1 MQMTGA
7 AMETRERRDGA
18 SDAGEKYLSFRL
30 ADEEFGVEIHRV
42 REIIGMI
49 GITRVPRTPQHVS
62 GVINL
67 RGSVIP
73 VLDLRERL
81 GLDRHE
87 KSRTSCI
94 MVACLR
100 VRDRN
105 LNVGIVVDSVSEVL
119 EIHPD
124 DIEPAP
130 SFVAGTESG
139 VIEGIGKVGARVIM
153 LLNLNAVAT
162 EEDLRFTLGQNAK
175 GREK

>member
-7 AMETRERRDGA
+7 AMETRGRRDGA
-18 SDAGEKYLSFRL
+18 SDAGEKYLTFRL
-30 ADEEFGVEIHRV
+30 ANEEFGVEIHRI
-42 REIIGMI
+42 REIVGMI
-49 GITRVPRTPQHVS
+49 GITRVPRAPKHVS

-81 GLDRHE
+81 GLERRE
-87 KSRTSCI
+87 KSHASCI

-119 EIHPD
+119 EINPD
-124 DIEPAP
+124 EIEPAP
-130 SFVAGTESG
+130 SFTTEVESG
-139 VIEGIGKVGARVIM
+139 VVEGIGKVGERVIM

-162 EEDLRFTLGQNAK
+162 EENLKFTLGQNAK
-175 GREK
+175 GSEK